1 MPTDCFYCLQ
11 DSKQLGLL
19 DMFSKSFMEKT
30 TDVVLQNGED
40 GAQDPVTTDQGWGM
54 CVFSYVCL
62 FM

>member
-1 MPTDCFYCLQ
+1 
-11 DSKQLGLL
+11 
-19 DMFSKSFMEKT
+19 MFSKSFMEKT